1 MLSVEASRIRLDVS
15 DHRNQ
20 CTDAATSGGREITR
34 VISKDRVSRI
44 LSLEGRIVAINA
56 PSGLGRDCIEARFR
70 ILVSDILRKY

>member
-1 MLSVEASRIRLDVS
+1 MLSVEASRMRLDDS

-34 VISKDRVSRI
+34 VTSKDRVSRM

-56 PSGLGRDCIEARFR
+56 PLGLGRDWVEARFS
-70 ILVSDILRKY
+70 ILVSDILWKH